1 MMDEEKL
8 REIHE
13 KVLEYAG
20 NLMQDAA
27 SDGIV
32 FDSLTYPNGPYGDE
46 PGYLHG
52 YHVREHRQ
60 IGTPDNQITMVDVY
74 AIEVTISKL

>member
-1 MMDEEKL
+1 MDDDKL

-32 FDSLTYPNGPYGDE
+32 FDTRILTNQYDDSHGQ
-46 PGYLHG
+46 LVG
-52 YHVREHRQ
+52 YHVREYRQ
-60 IGTPDNQITMVDVY
+60 IGTPDNQITMVDTY
-74 AIEVTISKL
+74 AIEITATKL